1 MLGKRYSLDRE
12 NLIFKQLKLS
22 FKQKLGRLAFVL
34 SVSLVLGAL
43 YGLGFKEI
51 FGSPKELRLENELE
65 MIRNSYSLLEND
77 FLRLDNALK
86 NIAAVENNTYR
97 PVLGLDT
104 LPETFRKS
112 GFGGSRKYDEL
123 EGYQNSDIMTAAM
136 KSLNELQRKTYVQS
150 KSFEEIIPVAESWK
164 HKLDHIPFIQPVMVG
179 IPLGEGVRYRDDH
192 PVLHVSRWHYGQDFR
207 SPVGT
212 DVFATGAG
220 VVTKAAWTPYG
231 FGNRIEI
238 DHGYGYKTIYGHL
251 SAFNVK
257 KGDRV
262 QRGDLIGLSGSSGIS
277 SGPHLHYEVHLNG
290 RIINPLFFFNDDLSS
305 SEYQKMIKKLEA
317 DTAR

>member
-104 LPETFRKS
+104 LPETFSKS
-112 GFGGSRKYDEL
+112 GFGGSRKYD
-123 EGYQNSDIMTAAM
+123 
-136 KSLNELQRKTYVQS
+136 
-150 KSFEEIIPVAESWK
+150 
-164 HKLDHIPFIQPVMVG
+164 
-179 IPLGEGVRYRDDH
+179 
-192 PVLHVSRWHYGQDFR
+192 
-207 SPVGT
+207 
-212 DVFATGAG
+212 
-220 VVTKAAWTPYG
+220 
-231 FGNRIEI
+231 
-238 DHGYGYKTIYGHL
+238 
-251 SAFNVK
+251 
-257 KGDRV
+257 
-262 QRGDLIGLSGSSGIS
+262 
-277 SGPHLHYEVHLNG
+277 
-290 RIINPLFFFNDDLSS
+290 
-305 SEYQKMIKKLEA
+305 
-317 DTAR
+317 